1 MSNTKGLFNAFQTK
15 SSAKGG
21 SRESYSLNEILAIIH
36 MSAVAGLDKATIAQL
51 TGRSK
56 DSLNYKIFEGK
67 VTINGKTQVR
77 SIRKYFYADP
87 KSLTNNDQV
96 DWETAV
102 KALFADH
109 GAEYKG
115 EEDVEARIEEY
126 KATLGDVMMDDVET
140 AV

>member
-1 MSNTKGLFNAFQTK
+1 
-15 SSAKGG
+15 
-21 SRESYSLNEILAIIH
+21 

-77 SIRKYFYADP
+77 SVRRYFYVDP
-87 KSLTNNDQV
+87 KSLTNNEQV

-102 KALFADH
+102 KAMFADY
-109 GAEYKG
+109 GETYKG
-115 EEDVEARIEEY
+115 EEDIESRIEQY
-126 KATLGDVMMDDVET
+126 KASLG
-140 AV
+140 

>member
-1 MSNTKGLFNAFQTK
+1 MSLLGAFQTK
-15 SSAKGG
+15 TGRKGG
-21 SRESYSLNEILAIIH
+21 TKETYTLNEILAIIH
-36 MSAVAGLDKATIAQL
+36 MSVVAGLDKATISQL

-77 SIRKYFYADP
+77 SVRRYFYADP

-102 KALFADH
+102 KAMFADY
-109 GAEYKG
+109 GEVYKG
-115 EEDVEARIEEY
+115 EEDIEARIEQY
-126 KATLGDVMMDDVET
+126 KASLG
-140 AV
+140 

>member
-1 MSNTKGLFNAFQTK
+1 MSNSLLSAFQTK
-15 SSAKGG
+15 TSSKGG
-21 SRESYSLNEILAIIH
+21 SREAYSLNEILAIIH
-36 MSAVAGLDKATIAQL
+36 MSAVEGLDKATIAAL

-77 SIRKYFYADP
+77 SVRRYFYADP
-87 KSLTNNDQV
+87 KSPTNNEQV

-109 GAEYKG
+109 GAEYKD
-115 EEDVEARIEEY
+115 ESDVEARIEQY
-126 KATLGDVMMDDVET
+126 RATLGEVMGVDT

>member
-1 MSNTKGLFNAFQTK
+1 MSNGLLGAFQTK
-15 SSAKGG
+15 TTRKGG

-77 SIRKYFYADP
+77 SVRRYFYVDP
-87 KSLTNNDQV
+87 KSPTNNEQV

-109 GAEYKG
+109 NEEYQG

-126 KATLGDVMMDDVET
+126 KSTLGSV
-140 AV
+140 A

>member
-1 MSNTKGLFNAFQTK
+1 MSNNNTGLFGAFQTK
-15 SSAKGG
+15 SSSKGG
-21 SRESYSLNEILAIIH
+21 SRETYSLNEILAIIH
-36 MSAVAGLDKATIAQL
+36 MSAVEGLDKATIAAL

-77 SIRKYFYADP
+77 SIRRYFYADP
-87 KSLTNNDQV
+87 KSPTNNEQV
-96 DWETAV
+96 DWESAV

-115 EEDVEARIEEY
+115 EGDIEARIEQY
-126 KATLGDVMMDDVET
+126 RATLGEVMGVDT